1 MYSINSMIDIV
12 QNIKKTTAKQLIS
25 DETLQNTV
33 VGMIDA
39 QTTIAKTVS
48 NDLIKNIKQFNDN
61 VCTAV
66 KSVTKS
72 A

>member
-1 MYSINSMIDIV
+1 MIDIV

-61 VCTAV
+61 VCSAV
-66 KSVTKS
+66 KSVSKS

>member
-61 VCTAV
+61 VCSAV
-66 KSVTKS
+66 KSVTK
-72 A
+72 AN

>member
-61 VCTAV
+61 VCSAV
-66 KSVTKS
+66 KSVSKS